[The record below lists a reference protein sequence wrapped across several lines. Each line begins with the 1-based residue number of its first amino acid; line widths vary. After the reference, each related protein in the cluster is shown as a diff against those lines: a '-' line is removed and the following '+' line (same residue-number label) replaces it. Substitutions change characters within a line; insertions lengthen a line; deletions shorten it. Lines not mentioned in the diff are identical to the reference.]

1 MGRSLADLESIVRNR
16 ICIVCTSRTAQKG
29 CGLEDPSGCALFRFF
44 PRVVQAIQPVHKD
57 DVQQYVA
64 GIRRNVCAVCASQD
78 ANGWCEARREV
89 QCALDAYLLL
99 VADAIQEATSKT
111 FDPKQ
116 LRSVGGALSGPGSG
130 ARMSPQ
136 VPW

>member
-1 MGRSLADLESIVRNR
+1 MARSLADLESIVRNR
-16 ICIVCTSRTAQKG
+16 ICSVCTSRTAQTG
-29 CGLEDPSGCALFRFF
+29 CGLENPSGCALFRFF
-44 PRVVQAIQPVHKD
+44 PKVVQAIQPVED
-57 DVQQYVA
+57 DVHQYVSA
-64 GIRRNVCAVCASQD
+64 IRQNVCAVCAGQD